1 MSGSIKWVVY
11 TADDATDYAVLLDES
26 NSEAGGFAD
35 FVDASTAEVIP
46 KYFEMRYVNAVSA
59 TGITRKFYIGA
70 VDDTIFVNGGT
81 ITVDSV
87 AYQVSSKRGESR
99 RLPRA
104 ADSGQT
110 DGDAS

>member
-11 TADDATDYAVLLDES
+11 TADNTEEYATLLDES
-26 NSEAGGFAD
+26 NAEAGGFDD
-35 FVDASTAEVIP
+35 FTGGAANVIP

-59 TGITRKFYIGA
+59 TGITRKFYIGK
-70 VDDTIFVNGGT
+70 VDDTIFVDGGE
-81 ITVDSV
+81 ITVDGV

-104 ADSGQT
+104 VDSGQT
-110 DGDAS
+110 DGDAT